1 MVLKCYFTINILIF
15 YSFRFILSLS
25 DREKIMTDGNLSNIW
40 CKFVLTESIIPTAVA
55 RNLKKDDSLMQNT
68 KLLAQILKERENF
81 NDSQYEDIKEIV
93 AKAFQSDEELC
104 NWLEKIEDILT
115 VIINFA
121 DADEN
126 KVYILN
132 GAFISFIKSCPL
144 VSNQVATAYLED
156 LKKNPFTPPLKV
168 VSRDDFVSA
177 VRQKH
182 FIAYLEKKYPSK
194 GTINSYKSAINV
206 TSEILN
212 KNLWLIENHE
222 EFQKVMDYLTKD
234 SPDAT
239 PKDQEIRL
247 AFNNKNHHNTI
258 SCGLQQYKNYLLSIA
273 KK

>member
-1 MVLKCYFTINILIF
+1 MLIF
-15 YSFRFILSLS
+15 YSFSFTISLS
-25 DREKIMTDGNLSNIW
+25 YEEKIMTDGNLSDIW
-40 CKFVLTESIIPTAVA
+40 CKFVLTESIIPAAVA

-81 NDSQYEDIKEIV
+81 NDSRYEDIKGIV

-104 NWLEKIEDILT
+104 DWLKNIEDVLT

-126 KVYILN
+126 KIYILN

-144 VSNQVATAYLED
+144 VSGQIITSYLED
-156 LKKNPFTPPLKV
+156 LKKNPFNSPLKV
-168 VSRDDFVSA
+168 LSRDDFVSA
-177 VRQKH
+177 ERQKH
-182 FIAYLEKKYPSK
+182 FITYLEKKYPSK

-212 KNLWLIENHE
+212 KNLWLIENYE

-234 SPDAT
+234 NPNST
-239 PKDQEIRL
+239 PKDQEIRS
-247 AFNNKNHHNTI
+247 AFNKKNHHNTI
-258 SCGLQQYKNYLLSIA
+258 SCGLKSYKDYLLSIA

>member
-144 VSNQVATAYLED
+144 VSNQVATA
-156 LKKNPFTPPLKV
+156 
-168 VSRDDFVSA
+168 
-177 VRQKH
+177 
-182 FIAYLEKKYPSK
+182 
-194 GTINSYKSAINV
+194 
-206 TSEILN
+206 
-212 KNLWLIENHE
+212 
-222 EFQKVMDYLTKD
+222 
-234 SPDAT
+234 
-239 PKDQEIRL
+239 
-247 AFNNKNHHNTI
+247 
-258 SCGLQQYKNYLLSIA
+258 
-273 KK
+273 